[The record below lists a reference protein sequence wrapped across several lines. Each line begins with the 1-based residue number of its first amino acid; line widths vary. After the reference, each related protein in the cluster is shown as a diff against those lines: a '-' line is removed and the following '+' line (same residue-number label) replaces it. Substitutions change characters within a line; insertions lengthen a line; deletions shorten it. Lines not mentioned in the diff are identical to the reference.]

1 MNNDGSSPLFSILR
15 AAESMEVPPRKAI
28 SVRLR
33 YLMPRLAKLRQE
45 AAVTRKRV
53 ARAFTQRVRTRLE
66 VTMYIVQEELDP
78 LEREAQV
85 LLDFINGKINL
96 ELKASSMSPEM
107 IAQAKAVPI
116 EQVLGVKCRGGLV
129 HCPFHEDMDPSAS
142 IKNNFLICFGG
153 CMPKDGRK
161 GWDTISLLMERD
173 GLSFRGAVL
182 ALIR

>member
-1 MNNDGSSPLFSILR
+1 MSNEGITSLFSLLR
-15 AAESMEVPPRKAI
+15 AAESMEISPRKAI

-33 YLMPRLAKLRQE
+33 YLMPRLVKLRKE
-45 AAVTRKRV
+45 EAVTRKRA
-53 ARAFTQRVRTRLE
+53 ARAFTPRARTKHE
-66 VTMYIVQEELDP
+66 VTLHIVHSELEH
-78 LEREAQV
+78 LENEVQA
-85 LLDFINGKINL
+85 LTDFISGKIGI
-96 ELKASSMSPEM
+96 ESKTGSISPEL

-116 EQVLGVKCRGGLV
+116 DQVLGVKNRGGLV
-129 HCPFHEDMDPSAS
+129 HCPFHKDKDPSAS

-153 CMPKDGRK
+153 CLPKDGRK